1 MDAESAANAGRGA
14 RTSGPATPPT
24 SPPVGVTKITSPNGP
39 AEERSAPDELP
50 EAAPIPNGHTGEQSA
65 PDGPGTAQTAIDG
78 LPEASP
84 APNGLTGEQSA
95 PDAPGTAQTAID
107 GLAVS
112 VPPTIYDVAR
122 AAGVSIASVSRVL
135 NGRRNPRPETRDRV
149 LQAVAELGFIPDGAA
164 RALSVR
170 LKEVAGVIVRQ
181 PWASKTPEDVFA
193 DEDDSL
199 QFPDMIN
206 RGIAEAAQ
214 RRGFDI
220 LVRAVSLDEHDP
232 GGRTLALAR
241 KSDGSILHDRVREP
255 DQLERLARQIPVVTL
270 AGVATPMTAN
280 VSSDNP
286 AGMRDLARHL
296 LYDHGYRSISYIGG
310 HVDSPDSIAR
320 FRTLAAEV
328 ADAGAEFVDGQ
339 QWQGNYTAGGG
350 ARVMNNLL
358 ARRTDLP
365 RAIVCANDQT
375 AIGVLYALERHG
387 ISVPGDVAVTGFDD
401 IPVARHL
408 HTQLTTVRQR
418 IRELGETA
426 FEVLYSMINR
436 ETPVDR
442 DIVLPTMLIRRQSCG
457 CGEARQP

>member
-1 MDAESAANAGRGA
+1 MDAESSVDAERTAG
-14 RTSGPATPPT
+14 TSGPVRVPPTVVDITPDGDSGSIAAGTASAAATP
-24 SPPVGVTKITSPNGP
+24 
-39 AEERSAPDELP
+39 A
-50 EAAPIPNGHTGEQSA
+50 
-65 PDGPGTAQTAIDG
+65 
-78 LPEASP
+78 
-84 APNGLTGEQSA
+84 
-95 PDAPGTAQTAID
+95 D
-107 GLAVS
+107 GLAAS
-112 VPPTIYDVAR
+112 TAPTIYDVAR

-135 NGRRNPRPETRDRV
+135 NGQRNPRPETRDRV

-164 RALSVR
+164 RALSAR
-170 LKEVAGVIVRQ
+170 LKEVAGVIIRL
-181 PWASKTPEDVFA
+181 PWASRDPDDLFA
-193 DEDDSL
+193 DEEDSL

-214 RRGFDI
+214 RRGFDV
-220 LVRAVSLDEHDP
+220 LVRSVDLDEHDP

-241 KSDGSILHDRVREP
+241 KSDGLILHDRVLGP
-255 DQLERLARQIPVVTL
+255 DQLEWLGRQVPVVTM
-270 AGVATPMTAN
+270 AGVATPLTAN
-280 VSSDNP
+280 VRSDNT

-320 FRTLAAEV
+320 FRTLAAEI
-328 ADAGAEFVDGQ
+328 ADAGAELLSGP

-350 ARVMNNLL
+350 ARVMNHLL
-358 ARRTDLP
+358 ASRATPLP

-418 IRELGETA
+418 IRELGATA
-426 FEVLYSMINR
+426 FEVLYSMIDR
-436 ETPVDR
+436 QTPADR
-442 DIVLPTMLIRRQSCG
+442 DVVLPTTLIRRQSCG
-457 CGEARQP
+457 CDADVRHA

>member
-1 MDAESAANAGRGA
+1 MDAESSVNAEPTA
-14 RTSGPATPPT
+14 RTSGLVRVPPNVVDITPDGTSGSIATGTASAAGAPT
-24 SPPVGVTKITSPNGP
+24 S
-39 AEERSAPDELP
+39 
-50 EAAPIPNGHTGEQSA
+50 
-65 PDGPGTAQTAIDG
+65 
-78 LPEASP
+78 
-84 APNGLTGEQSA
+84 
-95 PDAPGTAQTAID
+95 

-112 VPPTIYDVAR
+112 TAPTIYDVAR

-135 NGRRNPRPETRDRV
+135 NGRRNPRPDTRDRV

-170 LKEVAGVIVRQ
+170 LKEVAGVIIRL
-181 PWASKTPEDVFA
+181 PWTSRDPDDLFA
-193 DEDDSL
+193 DEEDSL

-220 LVRAVSLDEHDP
+220 LVRSVDLDEHDP
-232 GGRTLALAR
+232 GGHTLALAR
-241 KSDGSILHDRVREP
+241 KSDGIILHDRVLDP
-255 DQLERLARQIPVVTL
+255 DQLEWLGRQVPVVTM
-270 AGVATPMTAN
+270 AGVATPLTAN
-280 VSSDNP
+280 VRSDNA

-320 FRTLAAEV
+320 FRTLAAEI
-328 ADAGAEFVDGQ
+328 ADAGAELLSGP

-350 ARVMNNLL
+350 ARVINHLL
-358 ARRTDLP
+358 AAGTALP

-418 IRELGETA
+418 IRELGATA

-436 ETPVDR
+436 EPLADR
-442 DIVLPTMLIRRQSCG
+442 DIVLPTTLIRRQSCG
-457 CGEARQP
+457 CDAGARQA